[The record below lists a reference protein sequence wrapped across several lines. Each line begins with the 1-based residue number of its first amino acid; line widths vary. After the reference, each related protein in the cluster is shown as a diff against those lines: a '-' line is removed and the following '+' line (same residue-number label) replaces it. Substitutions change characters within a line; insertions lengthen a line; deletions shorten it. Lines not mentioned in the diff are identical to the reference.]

1 MIKFPQTIASSEL
14 CDLSAD
20 SDNDSDSENED
31 KVIEALVGKLFEE
44 DIGQPG
50 VGDGSQPGTA
60 KDCADT

>member
-1 MIKFPQTIASSEL
+1 MSK
-14 CDLSAD
+14 DSAD

-31 KVIEALVGKLFEE
+31 EVIETLVGRLFEE

-50 VGDGSQPGTA
+50 AGDGSQPGTA